1 MIRVGVVIP
10 TFERPEETLRAV
22 ESVLAQTMPVAQI
35 IVVDDGSNEK
45 SLTRLKSKLEG
56 LPIELIELSHS
67 GHPGIVRNAGLQKIR
82 TEWVAFLDSDD
93 SWKPEKIQVQF
104 DQISK
109 LNAVAVCSNATLMSN
124 RENYFPKF
132 PKRISIRK
140 LLRRNLIITSS
151 VVVKTSVL
159 REVDG
164 FATSTFSRG
173 SEDYATWLRIGTLCD
188 WQSSDI
194 SLVTYNNDS
203 INSIR
208 KSEEFTQAYSNVYG
222 ILDFISWQDSK
233 GRIPSILL
241 RAVLRA
247 LPWVA

>member
-1 MIRVGVVIP
+1 MIRVGVVVP

-22 ESVLAQTMPVAQI
+22 ESVLAQTLPVAQI
-35 IVVDDGSNEK
+35 IVVDDGSNGE

-67 GHPGIVRNAGLQKIR
+67 GHPGIVRNAGLNKIA

-93 SWKPEKIQVQF
+93 LWKPEKIEVQIN
-104 DQISK
+104 QINK
-109 LNAVAVCSNATLMSN
+109 LNAVAVCSNATIMGN
-124 RENYFPKF
+124 QGRFFPKF
-132 PKRISIRK
+132 PKRISFRK

-151 VVVKTSVL
+151 VLVKTSVL

-188 WQSSDI
+188 WQTSDTP
-194 SLVTYNNDS
+194 LVIYNDDS
-203 INSIR
+203 ISSIR
-208 KSEEFTQAYSNVYG
+208 KSEEFTQANSNIYG
-222 ILDFISWQDSK
+222 ILDFISWRDSK
-233 GRIPSILL
+233 GRSPSILL
-241 RAVLRA
+241 KSVLRV
-247 LPWVA
+247 LTWVA

>member
-1 MIRVGVVIP
+1 MIRVGVVVP

-109 LNAVAVCSNATLMSN
+109 LNAVAVCSNATLISN
-124 RENYFPKF
+124 HENFFPKF

-173 SEDYATWLRIGTLCD
+173 SEDYATWLRISTLCD
-188 WQSSDI
+188 WQTSDI

-222 ILDFISWQDSK
+222 ILDFISWQDSR